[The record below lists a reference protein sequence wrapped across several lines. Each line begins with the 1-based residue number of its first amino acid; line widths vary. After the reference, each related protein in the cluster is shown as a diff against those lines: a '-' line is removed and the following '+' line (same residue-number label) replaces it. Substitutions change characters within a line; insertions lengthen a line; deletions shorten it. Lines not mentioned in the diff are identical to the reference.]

1 MSVPSDKLMELMKGP
16 QSAGTPVPDQ
26 LGSMNTESET
36 PPMGAPMSTPEP
48 RMGTKEA
55 AMINIGMAQDLLEQA
70 LGSVGSDTAE
80 GKAILSSISNL
91 NKVLGP
97 RKNKTNELQQSEII
111 QMLQSLPQAGGRTPE
126 SMSMAGAP
134 APGTA
139 PTAAGPGMMPPPPGA
154 MPPPPGGLKP
164 QSM

>member
-1 MSVPSDKLMELMKGP
+1 MSVPADKLMELMKGSR
-16 QSAGTPVPDQ
+16 SAGTPMPSEMPGQQTPDA
-26 LGSMNTESET
+26 ES

-48 RMGTKEA
+48 KMGSKEA
-55 AMINIGMAQDLLEQA
+55 AMINLGMAQDLLEQSLA
-70 LGSVGSDTAE
+70 NIGSDTEE

-91 NKVLGP
+91 NKILGP

-134 APGTA
+134 PPGTV
-139 PTAAGPGMMPPPPGA
+139 PPGGGA
-154 MPPPPGGLKP
+154 APPPPGGMP
-164 QSM
+164 PGMPPPPM